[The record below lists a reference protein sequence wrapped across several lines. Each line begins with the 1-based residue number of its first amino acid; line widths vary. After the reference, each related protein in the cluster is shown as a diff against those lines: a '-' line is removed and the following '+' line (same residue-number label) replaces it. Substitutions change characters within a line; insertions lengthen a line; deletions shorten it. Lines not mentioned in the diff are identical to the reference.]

1 MSKKRRNKQPILNLE
16 VTDFA
21 SEGKCVSKTEEKV
34 VFSSYTAPG
43 DIIDLQPTKA
53 RKNYVEGKAIQFH
66 KKSDMRIEPKCEHF
80 GLCGGCKW
88 QHIPYSEQTKFK
100 EKQVIDNLVRIGHL
114 DLPKTEPILG
124 AANTFAYRNK
134 MEFTFTNKRWLT
146 DEEIKSDGDFDRRA
160 LGFHVPGGFDRVI
173 PIEYCHLQDDVSNKI
188 RNHISDYAKTHEM
201 SFFDIREN
209 HGDLRTLTIRCNSAG
224 DLMLVVQFSGS
235 FDDKKTALL
244 EDLKNTFPQIASLN
258 YVVNNKKNDTYL
270 DQKVICFSGEPHIFE
285 TLGSLKFKIS
295 PKSFFQTNSEQ
306 ANGLY
311 EVTKEF
317 CNLTGDD
324 VIYDLYTGTGTIAN
338 YVADKAKKVIG
349 VEYVEEAIADAK
361 LNSEANN
368 IDNTVFYAGDMK
380 DIFTTNFVEK
390 NGAPDLIITDPPR
403 AGMHEDVVNTILAL
417 APKRIV
423 YVSCNAATQARDL
436 ALLSSKYNIT
446 RVRPVD
452 MFPHTHHVEN
462 VVALELG

>member
-1 MSKKRRNKQPILNLE
+1 MSKKRRNKQPILELE
-16 VTDFA
+16 ITDFA
-21 SEGKCVSKTEEKV
+21 SEGKCVSRTEEKV

-53 RKNYVEGKAIQFH
+53 RKNYVEGKIIQFH

-88 QHIPYSEQTKFK
+88 QHIPYEEQTKFK
-100 EKQVIDNLVRIGHL
+100 QRQVIDNLVRIGHL
-114 DLPKTEPILG
+114 DLPENEEILG
-124 AANTFAYRNK
+124 AQSTFGYRNK

-146 DEEIKSDGDFDRRA
+146 DEEIKSEGDFDRRA

-173 PIEYCHLQDDVSNKI
+173 PITHCHLQDDVSNNI
-188 RNHISDYAKTHEM
+188 RNHVSDYAKQHDL

-209 HGDLRTLTIRCNSAG
+209 HGDLRTLTIRSNTAG
-224 DLMLVVQFSGS
+224 DIMLVVQFSGKL
-235 FDDKKTALL
+235 DDKKTALMD
-244 EDLKNTFPQIASLN
+244 DLKSTFPQIASLN
-258 YVVNNKKNDTYL
+258 YVVNNKQNDTYL
-270 DQKVICFSGEPHIFE
+270 DQKVHLHSGEPHIFE
-285 TLGSLKFKIS
+285 SLGGLQFKIS
-295 PKSFFQTNSEQ
+295 PKSFFQTNSVQ
-306 ANGLY
+306 AQGLY
-311 EVTKEF
+311 DITKDY
-317 CNLTGDD
+317 CNLTGNE
-324 VIYDLYTGTGTIAN
+324 VVYDLYTGTGTIAN
-338 YVADKAKKVIG
+338 FVADAAKKVIG

-361 LNSEANN
+361 LNSESNN

-380 DIFTTNFVEK
+380 DIFTTKFVEK

-403 AGMHEDVVNTILAL
+403 AGMHEDVINTMLAL

-436 ALLSSKYNIT
+436 SLLSVKYKIT

-462 VVALELG
+462 VVALELK